1 MKPFERTL
9 KLGDEG
15 EDVYQL
21 QQRLIDLG
29 FNHCKFDDGSIG
41 EIVAE
46 GYFGDV
52 TSKCLSDLQ
61 RKCQDKITEAN
72 LVGYDIVHAVPLG
85 ECDYN
90 TWFVL
95 KQFELFSSYYRI
107 MILPDEYEAVIE
119 DVPPLYAGEPE
130 FKEVISKAQIKAILK
145 CSDATVEKHYEAL
158 NKTLEDYKINTPL
171 RIQHFMAQIGHE
183 SCGLRYT
190 EEIASGKAYEGR
202 ADLGNIYEGDGRK
215 FKGRSPLQLTGRA
228 NYTEYFR
235 FIGRPELIE
244 TPEILSTDMELMWG
258 ATAWY
263 WKTRNLNKWCDR
275 DDIMGV
281 TLRVNGGYNGLA
293 DRKQYLARANAVIKL
308 AA

>member
-1 MKPFERTL
+1 MKPFERPL

-29 FNHCKFDDGSIG
+29 FNHCKFDDGTLG
-41 EIVAE
+41 EIEAN
-46 GYFGDV
+46 GYFGEV
-52 TSKCLSDLQ
+52 TEKCLSNFQ
-61 RKCQDKITEAN
+61 TKAIEAV
-72 LVGYDIVHAVPLG
+72 LKSDIVPAEMLQCKIG
-85 ECDYN
+85 ELDDKTYYVIN
-90 TWFVL
+90 QYEVL
-95 KQFELFSSYYRI
+95 SSYYRI
-107 MILPDEYEAVIE
+107 KILPDEYEAVE
-119 DVPPLYAGEPE
+119 EETTPE
-130 FKEVISKAQIKAILK
+130 VTEEFTELISKAQIKSILK

-158 NKTLEDYKINTPL
+158 NKTLVAYNINTPL

-202 ADLGNIYEGDGRK
+202 ADLGNIYAGDGRK
-215 FKGRSPLQLTGRA
+215 FKGRSPLQLTGRH
-228 NYTEYFR
+228 NYTQYFLS
-235 FIGRPELIE
+235 IGRPELVE

-293 DRKQYLARANAVIKL
+293 DRKQYLARAKAVIKL